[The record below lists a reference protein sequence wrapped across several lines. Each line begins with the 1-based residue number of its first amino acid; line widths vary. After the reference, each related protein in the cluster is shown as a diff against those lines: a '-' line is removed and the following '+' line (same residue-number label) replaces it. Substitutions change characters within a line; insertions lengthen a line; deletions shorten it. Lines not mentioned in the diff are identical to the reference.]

1 MVFEGGKDKVVK
13 EEWAIVLDFLPNGKL
28 KKDLATFENKAIAQ
42 VIGIDRFT
50 LLEVIPKPGVTLEIG
65 EKVYIG
71 AGKREKINHILNRID
86 YNELSPLAQK
96 NLPEIIEKI
105 VLENE
110 KRFIDFYNTAPP
122 INARCHTLMLLPGLG
137 KKHLAD
143 LLNEREIEPFKS
155 FQDMKDRIE
164 LLPDPVKMIVK
175 RVLEELKSNEE
186 KHYLFVNKEK

>member
-1 MVFEGGKDKVVK
+1 MVFEGGKEKIVK

-28 KKDLATFENKAIAQ
+28 KKDLASFENKAIAQ
-42 VIGIDRFT
+42 VIGIDKFT

-86 YNELSPLAQK
+86 FNELSPLAQK
-96 NLPEIIEKI
+96 NLQDIVEKI

-110 KRFIDFYNTAPP
+110 SKFVDFYNTAPP
-122 INARCHTLMLLPGLG
+122 INARSHTLMLLPGLG
-137 KKHLAD
+137 KKHLSQ
-143 LLNEREIEPFKS
+143 LLNERDIEPFKS
-155 FQDMKDRIE
+155 FQDIKNRID

-175 RVLEELKSNEE
+175 RIIEELKSNEE